1 MTNSKQR
8 QEEIRRLAYE
18 IFERRGRVHGRD
30 LDDWLEAERIVTE
43 GDTEQ
48 KKRKQGTELT
58 DKKEAKARKPR
69 KPRSITATA
78 TGNTATGKKPATK
91 KKAIQ

>member
-30 LDDWLEAERIVTE
+30 LDDRLEAERIVTE

-48 KKRKQGTELT
+48 KKRKQGAELT
-58 DKKEAKARKPR
+58 DKKEPKARKPR

-78 TGNTATGKKPATK
+78 TGKKPATK
-91 KKAIQ
+91 KKAIE